1 MPPGRGSQPAH
12 LAGDVMDHSP
22 TVRGRR
28 LMREITRL
36 RQAAGLSLEIASRRL
51 DFSKS
56 KLYRLENGRGRI
68 TTDDLADMLDLY
80 GVRSPQRE
88 ALIQLGRDARK
99 RGWWT
104 AYADVFTG
112 SYIGLESEAATI
124 RINAHVVP
132 GLLQTAGYA
141 RAVISQTRPALEP
154 GAIERAV
161 AARAARQQAIL
172 DRDNPPDIHVILDE
186 AALRRQAGGPAVLSG
201 QLTALAQAS
210 ARPNVAIQVLP
221 FTAGANAGMDGKF
234 VILTFPSAGDPPV
247 AYVEGLM
254 GDIYLE
260 SEAELDRYNL
270 AWTHLITQAL
280 EPGESVALFSEL
292 AEESR

>member
-1 MPPGRGSQPAH
+1 
-12 LAGDVMDHSP
+12 MDHSP

-36 RQAAGLSLEIASRRL
+36 RQVAGLSLEIASRRL

-124 RINAHVVP
+124 RVNAHVVP

-186 AALRRQAGGPAVLSG
+186 AALRRQAGGHAVLSG

-280 EPGESVALFSEL
+280 EPGESVALVSEL

>member
-1 MPPGRGSQPAH
+1 
-12 LAGDVMDHSP
+12 
-22 TVRGRR
+22 
-28 LMREITRL
+28 
-36 RQAAGLSLEIASRRL
+36 
-51 DFSKS
+51 
-56 KLYRLENGRGRI
+56 
-68 TTDDLADMLDLY
+68 MLDLY

-141 RAVISQTRPALEP
+141 RAVISQPRPALEP

-234 VILTFPSAGDPPV
+234 VILTFPSASDPPV

-280 EPGESVALFSEL
+280 EPGESVALVSEL

>member
-1 MPPGRGSQPAH
+1 
-12 LAGDVMDHSP
+12 MDHSP

-36 RQAAGLSLEIASRRL
+36 RQVAGLSLEIASRRL

-124 RINAHVVP
+124 RVNAHVVP

-280 EPGESVALFSEL
+280 EPGESVALVSEL

>member
-36 RQAAGLSLEIASRRL
+36 RQVAGLSLEIASRRL

-124 RINAHVVP
+124 RVNAHVVP

-172 DRDNPPDIHVILDE
+172 DR
-186 AALRRQAGGPAVLSG
+186 
-201 QLTALAQAS
+201 
-210 ARPNVAIQVLP
+210 
-221 FTAGANAGMDGKF
+221 
-234 VILTFPSAGDPPV
+234 
-247 AYVEGLM
+247 
-254 GDIYLE
+254 
-260 SEAELDRYNL
+260 YNQ
-270 AWTHLITQAL
+270 TCT
-280 EPGESVALFSEL
+280 
-292 AEESR
+292 